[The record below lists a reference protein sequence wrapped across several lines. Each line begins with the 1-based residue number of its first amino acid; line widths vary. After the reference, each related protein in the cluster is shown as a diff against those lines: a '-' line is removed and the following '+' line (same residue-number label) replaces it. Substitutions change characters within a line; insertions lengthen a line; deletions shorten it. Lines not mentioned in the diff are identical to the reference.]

1 MAEWLKEPGRTRRAL
16 VLARGAPQLR
26 AASDLLRT
34 TSSSSTVAL
43 YRRNREGEIM
53 YRPGKQYYRYQLLPS
68 VVIKSYSAY
77 FYTDYQY
84 R

>member
-1 MAEWLKEPGRTRRAL
+1 M
-16 VLARGAPQLR
+16 
-26 AASDLLRT
+26 
-34 TSSSSTVAL
+34 AL